1 MIRLAL
7 IAHDGKKAE
16 LVNFVMQHKDDLKN
30 FNLFATGTTGSHVE
44 KTGLPVIK
52 LLSGPKGGD
61 AQIAA
66 MLATNEMDMIIFF
79 RDPLDKHPHEPD
91 VQMLMRLCDVHN
103 IPLATN
109 PATAELLIKGMMD
122 KYEDR

>member
-1 MIRLAL
+1 MLKMKIAI

-16 LVNFVMQHKDDLKN
+16 MVQFLLDNRTFLNEVALI
-30 FNLFATGTTGSHVE
+30 ATGTTGSHVE
-44 KTGLPVIK
+44 KTGLKVNK
-52 LLSGPKGGD
+52 MLSGPLGGD

-66 MLATNEMDMIIFF
+66 LAAEKKLDAVIFF

-91 VQMLMRLCDVHN
+91 VQMLMRVCDVHN

-109 PATAELLIKGMMD
+109 PATAD
-122 KYEDR
+122 